1 MPIKKIKLKLDLIKK
16 IGEGIPTSEIE
27 KSIRG
32 NLSVWDFNNDGD
44 ISDFDLTYFAIGVGL
59 HEEFEERVFD
69 ANQINGFYGED
80 FVNKDGSTTN
90 WNNFDSATKLE
101 IINVLSGGNLLTF
114 TSTSNV
120 TGHLQPVIFY
130 HNGKIYASEDG
141 MRAISAKAP
150 GRLRR
155 NFGLIN
161 DLGLTDI
168 NGVSINFREGLNDGG
183 RDNSEVLKII
193 LERILI
199 KVGLNPL
206 IAIDVLSLGDPDVS
220 YQRISDVPDTTLSSF
235 IDLSPFRI
243 HKNAQ
248 LTELSKNKSFGQ
260 LNLAPNDLELS
271 LDGYSLYKENY
282 LYKTTDSYESRVNKC
297 KTFASGVFLNHEIL
311 GLPNYLDQ
319 LKEVDTY
326 PSPQVHSTYLPQG
339 LGVVSPDPA
348 DHSKIEVGH
357 ATGSNSLATKFI
369 GHEDI
374 QYFKH
379 NVETFKISS
388 VKNTVRGVID
398 FAIKKQNLGG
408 KKLTSFTSVDTID
421 YRSKEIGD
429 LISAIG
435 DYQYRYILLKY
446 DMSQAEYETASK
458 NRTAPYLGGR
468 GTRYYSDREI
478 IQSSVWKIVDC
489 NDPSLVYYT
498 RPNEFYDYSLSG
510 IFQLAN
516 FSSSTDNTIPLP
528 INENLFLNKKVGDSI
543 EGVYYLY
550 NQNEGNLETSYMR
563 DYFKGGTFSPVFK
576 HSWDAI
582 KSDVKSNF
590 YEQMRIDGDPAI
602 PESCYKIYLNQY
614 PQKEENGKI
623 VVDES
628 RILPYLA
635 LPNYWSGA
643 QCGVG
648 ICRPPIPSQSPPPTV
663 TTTPTI
669 TPTATPSQTP
679 NQTPSPTT
687 TPSQTPN
694 QSPSPSPTPTNTT
707 TPTSTQT
714 PTATITPTITPT
726 ATITAT
732 VTPTITVTSTVSA
745 TVTPTATLPIC
756 IGCDPSKTPTPTATN
771 TPFLTPTPSISC
783 STTPSVTPTITVT
796 STVTPSPTP
805 SVSPPIPPPPSPPP
819 TPSPTTT
826 TTPNKSPT
834 PTPTTTTTP
843 NKSPTPTPTVTS
855 TPTSTNTPSIT
866 LTPTI
871 TPTTSATPTQ
881 TPTIT
886 PTPTVEGEGCVFIHV
901 EDL

>member
-27 KSIRG
+27 KSIKG

-59 HEEFEERVFD
+59 HEEFEARVFG
-69 ANQINGFYGED
+69 ANQINGFYGEE

-90 WNNFDSATKLE
+90 WNNFDNATKLE
-101 IINVLSGGNLLTF
+101 IINVLSGGGLLTF
-114 TSTSNV
+114 TSTSNSR
-120 TGHLQPVIFY
+120 THLQPVIFY

-141 MRAISAKAP
+141 MREVTSATAAK
-150 GRLRR
+150 LMR
-155 NFGLIN
+155 NFDLIN
-161 DLGLTDI
+161 DLGLTDTS
-168 NGVSINFREGLNDGG
+168 GVSINFEEVRNNGG
-183 RDNSEVLKII
+183 RDNSLRLNKI

-199 KVGLNPL
+199 KVGVNPL

-220 YQRISDVPDTTLSSF
+220 YQRINDVSSTTLSSF
-235 IDLSPFRI
+235 IDLGPFQI
-243 HKNAQ
+243 HKNSR
-248 LTELSKNKSFGQ
+248 LTELSKNKSFGD
-260 LNLAPNDLELS
+260 LNLAPSDLELS

-319 LKEVDTY
+319 LKEVKSY
-326 PSPQVHSTYLPQG
+326 PSPQVHSTYVPQG
-339 LGVVSPDPA
+339 LGIVSPDPV
-348 DHSKIEVGH
+348 DHSKIDNAYG
-357 ATGSNSLATKFI
+357 TGVDGLATRFA
-369 GHEDI
+369 GLEDV

-379 NVETFKISS
+379 NVETIKISET
-388 VKNTVRGVID
+388 KKI
-398 FAIKKQNLGG
+398 IKGLINLSTGRFDSGG
-408 KKLTSFTSVDTID
+408 EPLTQFSSADTID
-421 YRSKEIGD
+421 YRSKEIAD
-429 LISAIG
+429 LVSAIG
-435 DYQYRYILLKY
+435 DNITGYIYLKY
-446 DMSQAEYETASK
+446 DINQKQYETLTK
-458 NRTAPYLGGR
+458 RKGPMMGGQ
-468 GTRYYSDREI
+468 GTRFYSDREI
-478 IQSSVWKIVDC
+478 IQSSVWKIVNC

-543 EGVYYLY
+543 EGIYYLY
-550 NQNEGNLETSYMR
+550 NKNEGELKTSYMR

-614 PQKEENGKI
+614 PQKEENGNI

-648 ICRPPIPSQSPPPTV
+648 ICRPPIPSQSPAPTV
-663 TTTPTI
+663 TITPTI

-694 QSPSPSPTPTNTT
+694 QSPSPSPTPTTTT

-714 PTATITPTITPT
+714 PSATITPTITPT
-726 ATITAT
+726 VTITAT
-732 VTPTITVTSTVSA
+732 VTPTITVTSTITPTA
-745 TVTPTATLPIC
+745 TPTATLPIC
-756 IGCDPSKTPTPTATN
+756 VGCDPSKTPTPTATN
-771 TPFLTPTPSISC
+771 TPFLTPTPSTSC
-783 STTPSVTPTITVT
+783 SATPSVTPTITVT

-805 SVSPPIPPPPSPPP
+805 TISTSIPPPPTPPP

-826 TTPNKSPT
+826 TTPHKSPT
-834 PTPTTTTTP
+834 PTPTTTSTP
-843 NKSPTPTPTVTS
+843 NKSPTPTP

-886 PTPTVEGEGCVFIHV
+886 PTPTVEGKGCVFIHV

>member
-114 TSTSNV
+114 TSTSNA
-120 TGHLQPVIFY
+120 TGYLQPVIFY
-130 HNGKIYASEDG
+130 HNGKIYAAEDG
-141 MRAISAKAP
+141 MRAIAAKAP

-155 NFGLIN
+155 NFSLIN

-168 NGVSINFREGLNDGG
+168 NGVSINFREGVADGG
-183 RDNSEVLKII
+183 RDNSEALKII

-199 KVGLNPL
+199 KVGVNPL

-220 YQRISDVPDTTLSSF
+220 YQRINDVSGTTLSSF

-243 HKNAQ
+243 HKNSQ
-248 LTELSKNKSFGQ
+248 LTELSKNKSFGH
-260 LNLAPNDLELS
+260 LNLAPSDLELS

-297 KTFASGVFLNHEIL
+297 KTFASGVFLNHQIL

-319 LKEVDTY
+319 LKEVDSY
-326 PSPQVHSTYLPQG
+326 PSPQVHSTYLPKLFG
-339 LGVVSPDPA
+339 IIDPDPTE
-348 DHSKIEVGH
+348 HSKIELGH
-357 ATGSNSLATKFI
+357 AVDSNNLATKFI
-369 GHEDI
+369 GDEDI

-408 KKLTSFTSVDTID
+408 KKLTNFTSVDTID
-421 YRSKEIGD
+421 YRNKEIAD

-435 DYQYRYILLKY
+435 DYTIDYILPRYTMTL
-446 DMSQAEYETASK
+446 DEYRIVSK
-458 NRTAPYLGGR
+458 NRTSPYLAGQ
-468 GTRYYSDREI
+468 GTRLYSDREI

-528 INENLFLNKKVGDSI
+528 INENLFLNKKIGDSI

-550 NQNEGNLETSYMR
+550 NQNEGNLKTSYMR

-614 PQKEENGKI
+614 PQKEENGNI

-694 QSPSPSPTPTNTT
+694 QSPSPSPTPTTTT

-732 VTPTITVTSTVSA
+732 VTPTITVTSTITPTA
-745 TVTPTATLPIC
+745 TPTATLPIC

-771 TPFLTPTPSISC
+771 TPFLTPTPSTSC

-796 STVTPSPTP
+796 STATPSPTP
-805 SVSPPIPPPPSPPP
+805 TVSPPIPPPPSPPP

-871 TPTTSATPTQ
+871 TPTTSVTPTQ

-886 PTPTVEGEGCVFIHV
+886 PTPTVEGKGCVFIHV